1 MNAVPFAAALLAKAS
16 AAVEAAILTVTGN
29 NGGTLR
35 ATAAASTS
43 RLVLLALFV
52 AMSQS
57 IVSAQVL
64 NLSHDLVSHG
74 IAGKNLTP
82 NDPSLDAGPLI
93 FAGVQYAYFNAIPL
107 VTADKGNYYLL
118 SDQQQNATLIFG
130 HFSNLTLDLADSTLF
145 FRGPYLPNGIQLWE
159 CTNFTLK
166 NFKTDFIN
174 PPYTHVQLTSVN
186 AAARTIGYATLPG
199 WPDPTTFNG
208 LTSPF
213 GGENDLWLAVFRNGQ
228 IVPGTTR
235 SRVARPIANNT
246 LTLIQDG
253 TPWTQA
259 ATLATLQPGDTIAVV
274 ARGGGPP
281 ILIWE
286 GDGIT
291 LSHVTIQGSGE
302 TAVQFYASKNST
314 ADTVSVVPRPGNG
327 LVGSNG
333 DAIHFASA
341 RQNNHIVNSYV
352 TRTLDDGLVMDN
364 QHAALVLSQS
374 PPRQLTVKRDQYLRF
389 PNGTPVNFV
398 DPATTLESAGGI
410 IISQVPADS
419 LSPQFNGSVDLTFDR
434 DLPALP
440 AGMAMVYADPLTRGQ
455 GSTIADSTS
464 EDIYA
469 GRGIWI
475 AGLQG
480 LTIER
485 NTVRRT
491 SMAGIILSTSTDPF
505 DTGDIGPPAHDVV
518 IQNNVVDGALGP
530 AAGGTGA
537 QVGLGGIQV
546 VSTDNQ
552 QFGFASAA
560 GNTNISIVG
569 NTILNS
575 GRSGIWV
582 GEVNGG
588 TINNNTIGLYDQKP
602 ELPVWGIPSQFL
614 TQVTRD
620 FASPIVVRY
629 STGVTSQSTAIS
641 PTFRVLVPDG
651 TSLSQAFSAYP
662 ETRWFAMTV
671 EPGKTYVID
680 AVDPTGDLTT
690 DAIGTLGVYDVDSL
704 SSPPE
709 ANVDCTAANGR
720 RPPAV
725 DVNSDG
731 IRCIVRT
738 ALPTAGMQQNKRPVY
753 VKVTR
758 MDPASG
764 GGAQF
769 KIRARE
775 ATIYGRWLTA
785 GYDYHVEVE
794 NTAGDSACVE
804 IAQLPRSGVTYA
816 AGPGWSGPVTASTL
830 NVPAFGAA
838 KVVIPKGVPVGAD
851 TEGTLRINACST
863 PTNLL
868 PAGLHVSTYAFDPV
882 GNRYIYF
889 FTATANEGKTR
900 TRW

>member
-1 MNAVPFAAALLAKAS
+1 MTHAEMRSKPPVLHRIALL
-16 AAVEAAILTVTGN
+16 TV
-29 NGGTLR
+29 
-35 ATAAASTS
+35 
-43 RLVLLALFV
+43 FV

-57 IVSAQVL
+57 IVSAQAL
-64 NLSHDLVSHG
+64 NLSHDLVALG
-74 IAGKNLTP
+74 IAGQNLTP
-82 NDPSLDAGPLI
+82 NNPALDAGPLI

-107 VTADKGNYYLL
+107 VTADKGSYYLL
-118 SDQQQNATLIFG
+118 TDQQQNATLIFG
-130 HFSNLTLDLADSTLF
+130 HMSNLTLDLADSTLF

-174 PPYTHVQLTSVN
+174 PPYTHVQLTAVDPV
-186 AAARTIGYATLPG
+186 ARTLGYATLPG
-199 WPDPTTFNG
+199 WPDPSSFNP
-208 LTSPF
+208 LNDPF
-213 GGENDLWLAVFRNGQ
+213 GENGLWLAVFRNGE

-235 SRVARPIANNT
+235 SLVSRPIAANT
-246 LTLIQDG
+246 LTLTQDG
-253 TPWTQA
+253 TPWTQSS
-259 ATLATLQPGDTIAVV
+259 TLATLRPGDTIVV
-274 ARGGGPP
+274 AARGGGPP
-281 ILIWE
+281 ILVWE
-286 GDGIT
+286 GDGVTIAN
-291 LSHVTIQGSGE
+291 VTIQGSAE
-302 TAVQFYASKNST
+302 TAIQFYASKNST
-314 ADTVSVVPRPGNG
+314 ADTVQVVPRPGTG

-333 DAIHFASA
+333 DAIHFAST

-364 QHAALVLSQS
+364 QHAAIVLSQT

-389 PNGTPVNFV
+389 PNGTAVNFV
-398 DPATTLESAGGI
+398 DPATTLESSTGAVI
-410 IISQVPADS
+410 VSQIPADS
-419 LSPQFNGSVDLTFDR
+419 LSPQFNGTVTLTFDR

-455 GSTIADSTS
+455 GSSITDSTA

-475 AGLQG
+475 AGLRG

-505 DTGDIGPPAHDVV
+505 DTGDIGPPSHDVV
-518 IQNNVVDGALGP
+518 IRNNVVEDALGP
-530 AAGGTGA
+530 AAGGTGG
-537 QVGLGGIQV
+537 QIGLGGIQV
-546 VSTDNQ
+546 VSTNNQ

-582 GEVNGG
+582 GEVSGG
-588 TINNNTIGLYDQKP
+588 TISNNTIGLYDQKP
-602 ELPVWGIPSQFL
+602 ESSLWGIPQQFL
-614 TQVTRD
+614 TQASRD
-620 FASPIVVRY
+620 FASPIVIRY
-629 STGVTSQSTAIS
+629 SSGVTSQNNTIL
-641 PTFRVLVPDG
+641 PTFRVLMPDG
-651 TSLSQAFSAYP
+651 TSLSQTFSAYP
-662 ETRWFAMTV
+662 ETRWFALTV
-671 EPGKTYVID
+671 EPGKTYVIEAAD
-680 AVDPTGDLTT
+680 TGGDLTAN
-690 DAIGTLGVYDVDSL
+690 AIGTLGVYDIDSS

-709 ANVDCTAANGR
+709 ATVDCTAANGS

-738 ALPTAGMQQNKRPVY
+738 ALPAAGMQQNKRAVF

-758 MDPASG
+758 MDPALG
-764 GGAQF
+764 GGSQF
-769 KIRARE
+769 RIRARE
-775 ATIYGRWLTA
+775 ATLYGRWLNSGPYA
-785 GYDYHVEVE
+785 FHVEVE
-794 NTAGDSACVE
+794 NTTADSACVE

-838 KVVIPKGVPVGAD
+838 KVVIPNGVPVGAD
-851 TEGTLRINACST
+851 TDGTLRINACST

-868 PAGLHVSTYAFDPV
+868 PAGLHVSTYAFDSLN
-882 GNRYIYF
+882 NRYIYF
-889 FTATANEGKTR
+889 VTYAANSGATSNS
-900 TRW
+900 W